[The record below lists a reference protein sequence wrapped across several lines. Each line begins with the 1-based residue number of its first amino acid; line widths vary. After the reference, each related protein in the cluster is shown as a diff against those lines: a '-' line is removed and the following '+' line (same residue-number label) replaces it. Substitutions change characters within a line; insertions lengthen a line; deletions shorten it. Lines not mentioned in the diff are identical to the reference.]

1 LNKSAPLKT
10 VGVHFVALKIKAL
23 NVVKDYPT
31 THDSLD
37 SFRLFT
43 SKAQQI
49 YNNTAKKQH

>member
-1 LNKSAPLKT
+1 LNKSAPLKI